1 MWNYGK
7 KNTAPDDR
15 IKMPLPSGDQ
25 IPPQHQGN
33 MIMVTDVK
41 EIYQNRKKLQN
52 QTFVELADL
61 YYSSNAII
69 KST

>member
-25 IPPQHQGN
+25 IPQHQGN

-41 EIYQNRKKLQN
+41 EIYQNRRQLQN

-61 YYSSNAII
+61 YNSSNAII